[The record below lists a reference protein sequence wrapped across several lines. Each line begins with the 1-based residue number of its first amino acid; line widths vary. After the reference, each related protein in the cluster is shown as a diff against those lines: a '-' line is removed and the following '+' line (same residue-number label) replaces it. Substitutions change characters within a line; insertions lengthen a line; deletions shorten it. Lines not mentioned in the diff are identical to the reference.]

1 MRTNGKCKMEEVHIS
16 KHAPTSITLNYFLT
30 EVPHGIFSI
39 SPTHKF
45 GVTNHN
51 FGFAFFRL

>member
-39 SPTHKF
+39 SPNLVLLTI
-45 GVTNHN
+45 TLDLL
-51 FGFAFFRL
+51 FFRL